1 MATAAEERDFW
12 RPRSS
17 NPQMGGEIFVGDRDV
32 PLREGADYPEA
43 SKGALEWP
51 QALG

>member
-1 MATAAEERDFW
+1 
-12 RPRSS
+12 
-17 NPQMGGEIFVGDRDV
+17 MGGEIFVGDRDV